1 MDIHSFQDFLLVE
14 PHECEQRKVFTPYS
28 MLWKKFLIANP
39 ERLEIQE
46 FDGTQ
51 TQWLVPADRREISEV
66 IVVPHHPLW
75 TMGFGRSRLDRDFS
89 HYDDLRNLPAVDGST
104 RLSPYIRFGIFSIR
118 EIYAKIEQ
126 NPTLLSE
133 IIWREFW
140 YQIAY
145 YFPFTY
151 SIEFQERRRD
161 INWLRDTKSYEY
173 EKFEK

>member
-1 MDIHSFQDFLLVE
+1 
-14 PHECEQRKVFTPYS
+14 

-39 ERLEIQE
+39 ERLQVKK

-51 TQWLVPADRREISEV
+51 TQWFTPTDRREVSEV
-66 IVVPHHPLW
+66 IIVPHHLLW
-75 TMGFGRSRLDRDFS
+75 TITFGRSRLDRDFS

-118 EIYAKIEQ
+118 EIYTKIQ
-126 NPTLLSE
+126 DNPTLLSE

-151 SIEFQERRRD
+151 SLEFQERRRHID
-161 INWLRDTKSYEY
+161 WLRDIKSYEY

>member
-1 MDIHSFQDFLLVE
+1 
-14 PHECEQRKVFTPYS
+14 

-46 FDGTQ
+46 FDGTL
-51 TQWLVPADRREISEV
+51 TKWFTPPDRREISAV
-66 IVVPHHPLW
+66 ITVPHHPLW
-75 TMGFGRSRLDRDFS
+75 TMEFGRSRLDRDFS
-89 HYDDLRNLPAVDGST
+89 SYDELRNLPAIDGST

-118 EIYAKIEQ
+118 EIYAKIQ
-126 NPTLLSE
+126 NNSTLLSE

-151 SIEFQERRRD
+151 QIEFQERRRT
-161 INWLRDTKSYEY
+161 IEWQKDTSSYEWQRFT
-173 EKFEK
+173 E